1 MNNIPVEQMMAHP
14 RGTTRRQFIKAA
26 AAVPWL
32 AHAADTSRTPP
43 KVLYSNDTTNITSCI
58 SPFHK
63 EREPFRKEMLEA
75 TVDELTGLVDA
86 HMLQPGLGMVPM
98 WPSKV
103 LPLAEHYAWIKQRY
117 GQKPDPFGQFVL
129 DGGDVVQV
137 FIDRCRQRQQA
148 AFISFRMN
156 DAHNKEFSDPQPG
169 GKPSASIGMSVTKHY
184 AEHPEYR
191 IKPGSLRGA
200 DLIQNW
206 AVPEVRAQKFAL
218 IRELCENY
226 DIDGL
231 ELDFLR
237 FYNYFRL
244 EETPLEQR
252 RAIMTG
258 FVHEVRTLLD
268 QTARN
273 GKRRWL
279 CARVPC
285 HLPALDVLGLDLKAL
300 VAVGLDMVNASEHY
314 FTTQQHDLAA
324 IRTQTQGAALYF
336 ELCHT
341 IWKGD
346 KVAKGYDVFPFRRA
360 TREHLHTS
368 AHLAYARGAEGISL
382 FNFAYYRQHGHGE
395 GRGVFGEPPF
405 EALKALHDP
414 KALTQEPQHWLIA
427 QGWRAPGMKPLPLP
441 RKIEVGKSAKF
452 DLDLAPPSGGWK
464 QEARVRIQADK
475 PLGNGEW
482 TAKFN
487 GELLNP
493 TQDVAEPFPVPYP
506 SLLGKPEELRA
517 WTLPAKL
524 LRDGKNSLEITLLTG
539 EPVAAV
545 FVDLA
550 VGSAA

>member
-1 MNNIPVEQMMAHP
+1 
-14 RGTTRRQFIKAA
+14 
-26 AAVPWL
+26 
-32 AHAADTSRTPP
+32 
-43 KVLYSNDTTNITSCI
+43 
-58 SPFHK
+58 
-63 EREPFRKEMLEA
+63 
-75 TVDELTGLVDA
+75 VDA
-86 HMLQPGLGMVPM
+86 HLLQPGLGMVPM

-129 DGGDVVQV
+129 DGGDIVQI

-156 DAHNKEFSDPQPG
+156 DAHHKEFSDPKLGDKPG
-169 GKPSASIGMSVTKHY
+169 TSIGMSVTKRY
-184 AEHPEYR
+184 VEHPEYR
-191 IKPGSLRGA
+191 LKPGSLRGA
-200 DLIQNW
+200 DLVQNW

-237 FYNYFRL
+237 FYSYFRL

-258 FVHEVRTLLD
+258 FVREVRELLD
-268 QTARN
+268 HIARN
-273 GKRRWL
+273 GRRRWL
-279 CARVPC
+279 CIRVPC
-285 HLPALDVLGLDLKAL
+285 HLPALDVLGLDLKGL
-300 VAVGLDMVNASEHY
+300 VAAGLDMVNASEHY

-324 IRTQTQGAALYF
+324 IRAQTQGAALYF

-368 AHLAYARGAEGISL
+368 AHLAYARGADGISF
-382 FNFAYYRQHGHGE
+382 FNFVYYRQHGHGE

-405 EALKALHDP
+405 EALKALRDP
-414 KALTQEPQHWLIA
+414 KALAQEPQHWFIA

-441 RKIEVGKSAKF
+441 RKIESGKSAKF
-452 DLDLAPPSGGWK
+452 DFDLASPVGGWK
-464 QEARVRIQADK
+464 QEGRVRIQADK
-475 PLGNGEW
+475 PIGNDEW
-482 TAKFN
+482 IATFN
-487 GELLNP
+487 GEPLTA
-493 TQDVAEPFPVPYP
+493 TQDVSEPFPVSYP

-524 LRDGKNSLEITLLTG
+524 LREGRNSFEVMLRAG
-539 EPVAAV
+539 EPVVVV

-550 VGSAA
+550 VGPTA